1 MALATEVTQSSA
13 LELARLIAAGEVSSR
28 EVVDAHLERIDAINP
43 TINAIRVTLADGAR
57 AAADAAD
64 VARAAGAPLGP
75 LHGVP
80 FTVKENVD
88 VLDGATTWGLAAM
101 AEAAASVDA
110 PSVAGLRAAGA
121 IPLARTNLPDMGL
134 RWHTHNALAGDTR
147 NPWDLARTPG
157 GSSGGEAAALA
168 TGLTPLGV
176 GNDLGGSLRW
186 PSQCCGTAALKPSF
200 GRVAHAQDAEPRD
213 AMLSIQLM
221 AVNGPMAR
229 RVADLRAALA
239 AMIAPDPRDPWHT
252 AAPLAGPDA
261 PRRVLVVVDP
271 GEGGVDPDVAAG
283 VRRAADALA
292 RAGYDVAEGQPPA
305 LAEAV
310 DAFRTLVFGDV
321 ERMLPLIEPLLGE
334 QALAFLRGA
343 LASAPPAAPDAWPL
357 AWLARSTIARA
368 WSAAQA
374 QRPLILG
381 PVATMQP
388 FAIGWDVEHGLE
400 ALHALRLVVAVNLL
414 GLPAA
419 AVPVGLGAASGLP
432 QGVQLIGPRF
442 REDLCLDA
450 AQAIEDALG
459 TLTPID
465 PRG

>member
-1 MALATEVTQSSA
+1 MALVTEVTQSSA

-28 EVVDAHLERIDAINP
+28 DVVDAHLERIEAVNP
-43 TINAIRVTLADGAR
+43 AVNAIRVTLAQTAR
-57 AAADAAD
+57 AEADAADAA
-64 VARAAGAPLGP
+64 RAAGEALGP

-80 FTVKENVD
+80 FTVKENLD
-88 VLDGATTWGLAAM
+88 VLGGATTWGLVPM
-101 AEAAASVDA
+101 ADAAASIDA
-110 PSVAGLRAAGA
+110 PAVAGLRAAGA

-134 RWHTHNALAGDTR
+134 RWHTQNELSGDTR
-147 NPWDLARTPG
+147 NPWDPSRTPG

-168 TGLTPLGV
+168 TGMTPLGV

-186 PSQCCGTAALKPSF
+186 PSQCCGTVALKPSF

-213 AMLSIQLM
+213 TMLSIQLM
-221 AVNGPMAR
+221 AVHGPMAR
-229 RVADLRAALA
+229 RVADLRTALEG
-239 AMIAPDPRDPWHT
+239 MIAPDPRDPWHT
-252 AAPLAGPDA
+252 PAPVGGPA
-261 PRRVLVVVDP
+261 LPRRVLVVEDP
-271 GEGGVDPDVAAG
+271 AGGGVDPDVAAG

-292 RAGYDVAEGQPPA
+292 QAGYDVTTGQPPV

-310 DAFRTLVFGDV
+310 ETFRTLVFGDV
-321 ERMLPLIEPLLGE
+321 ERMLPLIEPLIGP
-334 QALAFLRGA
+334 QSAAFLHGT
-343 LASAPPAAPDAWPL
+343 LEASPAPPADAWAM
-357 AWLARSTIARA
+357 AWLTRSTIARA
-368 WSAAQA
+368 WSVAQA
-374 QRPLILG
+374 ERPLILG

-388 FAIGWDVEHGLE
+388 FTIGWDVGHGAE
-400 ALHALRLVVAVNLL
+400 GLHALRLVVAVNLL

-419 AVPVGLGAASGLP
+419 AVPVGLGEASGLP
-432 QGVQLIGPRF
+432 QGVQIIGPRF